1 MQHTDDGGCLGFIP
15 DFAFIPAIL
24 SVFMMIVFSCLS
36 CPMAKKKAYKLKKNN
51 IIVDGQLLWETRV
64 LWPLYR
70 QLNNSYNTLLGAKD
84 LCSLK
89 F

>member
-36 CPMAKKKAYKLKKNN
+36 CPMAKKKLIN
-51 IIVDGQLLWETRV
+51 
-64 LWPLYR
+64 
-70 QLNNSYNTLLGAKD
+70 
-84 LCSLK
+84 
-89 F
+89 